1 MRQPFSGNSLR
12 LPTLCTTGRFQCM
25 CKCKDLVCF
34 SLQDIWKLHVMRLFL
49 IIVICHRLLK
59 YTQFLHQRTLDN
71 LFKVLSACTGS
82 GLEWV
87 NKWTNSTFLVGLFY
101 LARWSSALIYS
112 FVQNSNKSGSSWNG
126 SKPCRDQVSWSKF
139 SSISLINKVELQFLA
154 NLLQMDLVLSEL
166 FPVTWNSSNLKTW
179 KYCRTQNWY
188 VVHQAVYTGYLIST
202 FLSNS
207 SNRVHQRT
215 KKFIHTNGA

>member
-1 MRQPFSGNSLR
+1 MDLSLHQLLGRFTRQPFSGNSLR

-59 YTQFLHQRTLDN
+59 YTQFLHPRTLDN

-87 NKWTNSTFLVGLFY
+87 NKWTNSTVLVGLFY
-101 LARWSSALIYS
+101 LARQSSALIYS
-112 FVQNSNKSGSSWNG
+112 FVQNSNNPGHLEMGQNPVGIKSHGQSFH
-126 SKPCRDQVSWSKF
+126 QYL
-139 SSISLINKVELQFLA
+139 SSIR
-154 NLLQMDLVLSEL
+154 
-166 FPVTWNSSNLKTW
+166 WNSN
-179 KYCRTQNWY
+179 
-188 VVHQAVYTGYLIST
+188 
-202 FLSNS
+202 F
-207 SNRVHQRT
+207 
-215 KKFIHTNGA
+215 